1 MTDLEQKALGLV
13 NAQFREPWYKTW
25 QDVPQGV
32 FARAVLHAA
41 KSIEEMKIVVRTLLT
56 DSQHTIEA
64 LEAENERLSY
74 NGIHTC
80 SDECQRLPCVQRREI
95 DRLKGEVERLRRVLA
110 RWQYSGCPNCSGDCG
125 SANPPVMCCIME
137 ETRAALGEKQ

>member
-64 LEAENERLSY
+64 LEAEN
-74 NGIHTC
+74 
-80 SDECQRLPCVQRREI
+80 
-95 DRLKGEVERLRRVLA
+95 KRLRYHLEGTLVTLQDA
-110 RWQYSGCPNCSGDCG
+110 EVCFADCVPC
-125 SANPPVMCCIME
+125 AE
-137 ETRAALGEKQ
+137 ARAALGEKQ